1 MSVTVVGIGADGWP
15 GLAPPAR
22 TALEK
27 AAVVLGAP
35 RQLELLPD
43 SVTAERDAW
52 PSPLMPA
59 LPGLLDRHAR
69 AELVVL
75 ASGDPMFFGIGS
87 TVLRH
92 RPEAVV
98 VGHPSSLALAAAR
111 LGWTEQDLVTVS
123 AVGRPLAAVRAAL
136 APGRRLL
143 VLADSGETPGRLA
156 ALLVGAGYGQAR
168 MTVLASLGAEHES
181 RADGVA
187 ADWDAPAGDPLAVVG
202 ITCPAL
208 PDDDLLGRA
217 PGLPDTAYDHDGQLT
232 KAELRALSVA
242 ALRPLPGQLLWD
254 VGGGAGSI
262 GIEWCRLEP
271 TARAIAIEARADRAG
286 RITANAEALGVPALR
301 VVEGRAPE
309 ALAGLEAPDAVF
321 VGGGVSVPGMLDAC
335 RSALRPG
342 GRLVANAVTIEG
354 EAALAAALAEH
365 GGSVRRIAVSRATPV
380 GRYLGWKALAPVT
393 QWVLRAGPSGARND
407 TFQAPDPIQHA
418 DRVREPSSITPPW
431 RNT

>member
-1 MSVTVVGIGADGWP
+1 VSVTVVGIGADGWP

-35 RQLELLPD
+35 RQLDLLPA
-43 SVTAERDAW
+43 SITADGEPW

-59 LPGLLDRHAR
+59 LPGLLERHAR

-87 TVLRH
+87 TVLRL
-92 RPEAVV
+92 RPDAVV
-98 VGHPSSLALAAAR
+98 VSHPSSLALAAGR
-111 LGWTEQDLVTVS
+111 LGWTEQDVVTVS

-136 APGRRLL
+136 APNRRIL
-143 VLADSGETPGRLA
+143 VLADSAETPARLA
-156 ALLVGAGYGQAR
+156 ALLVGAGYGAAR
-168 MTVLASLGAEHES
+168 LSVLTSLGAEHES
-181 RADGVA
+181 RTDGTA
-187 ADWDAPAGDPLAVVG
+187 ADWVATTTDPLAVVAV
-202 ITCPAL
+202 TCPAL
-208 PDDDLLGRA
+208 PDDDLLGRT
-217 PGLPDTAYDHDGQLT
+217 PGLPDGAYDHDGQLT

-262 GIEWCRLEP
+262 GIEWCRAEP
-271 TARAIAIEARADRAG
+271 TARAIAVETRADRAA

-301 VVEGRAPE
+301 VVEGQAPE
-309 ALAGLEAPDAVF
+309 ALAGMEAPDAVF

-335 RSALRPG
+335 RTALRAG
-342 GRLVANAVTIEG
+342 GRLVANAVTVEG
-354 EAALAAALAEH
+354 EAALAAARVEH
-365 GGSVRRIAVSRATPV
+365 GGSIRRIAVSRAAPV

-393 QWVLRAGPSGARND
+393 QWIFRAGGSGVRND
-407 TFQAPDPIQHA
+407 SFQTLD
-418 DRVREPSSITPPW
+418 VREPSSITPPPW
-431 RNT
+431 RTP